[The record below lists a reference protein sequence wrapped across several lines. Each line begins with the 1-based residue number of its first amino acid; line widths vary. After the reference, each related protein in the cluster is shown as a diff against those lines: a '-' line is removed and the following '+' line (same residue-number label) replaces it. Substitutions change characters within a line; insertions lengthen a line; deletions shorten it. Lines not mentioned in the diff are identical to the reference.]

1 MPEFSVHSFIDAH
14 TLIFF
19 LVKSLFTTNGS
30 IISNAVNMK
39 KLVSLFLVCI
49 SSTQF
54 SLSQTNPETPV
65 TTGKTFITPFI
76 GFPNLLTT
84 VIQNAYELSNH
95 QIEQLHVKSIG
106 PIGIGASYLITDR
119 LALGGEVSYAST
131 SIEWKEKG
139 TAAENDSTKFSIP
152 YRFELKAPRF
162 RILAKLNYH
171 LAMFKHND
179 LYLGFGMGY
188 NYTRVRLDTD
198 APYVKDFDFLSF
210 CFLPLSARINVGYS
224 YYFAKNVG
232 VNAEIGLGGPLIAV
246 GITGR
251 F

>member
-1 MPEFSVHSFIDAH
+1 
-14 TLIFF
+14 
-19 LVKSLFTTNGS
+19 
-30 IISNAVNMK
+30 MK
-39 KLVSLFLVCI
+39 KLASLFLIWMV
-49 SSTQF
+49 STQF
-54 SLSQTNPETPV
+54 SHSQTTSERLVP
-65 TTGKTFITPFI
+65 TGKIFITPFI

-84 VIQNAYELSNH
+84 VVENAYELSNH
-95 QIEQLHVKSIG
+95 PIEQLHVKSIG

-152 YRFELKAPRF
+152 YRFELKAPRL
-162 RILAKLNYH
+162 RILVKLNYH

-188 NYTRVRLDTD
+188 NYTRIRLDTD

-210 CFLPLSARINVGYS
+210 CFLPISARINLGYS
-224 YYFAKNVG
+224 YYFTKNIG
-232 VNAEIGLGGPLIAV
+232 LNAEVGLGGPLVAV